1 MVVESGL
8 CYRGPEVNGK
18 GGNGDARCILL
29 FHKLGLETKERAVAG
44 NT

>member
-1 MVVESGL
+1 MVVECVLYSVGS
-8 CYRGPEVNGK
+8 RVNGK

-29 FHKLGLETKERAVAG
+29 FHKVGLERKERAVVG